1 MDMKPHD
8 WIEAKKVRTRDAFD
22 LFDKSKSGSILE
34 EDVGTVMRALG
45 VYPSEK
51 QLEADILPQL
61 REDESPGVISYRK
74 LEKKVLSIMINHEY
88 EPDTASILLQA
99 FRTIDKANNG
109 YLTTE
114 ELHHLLSSEGTGFR
128 PEELESF
135 FAVAKDPGTGN
146 VYYED
151 YVSSL
156 VKLR

>member
-8 WIEAKKVRTRDAFD
+8 WIGAKKVRIRDAFE

-34 EDVGTVMRALG
+34 EDVGTVIRALG

-51 QLEADILPQL
+51 QLEADIIPQL
-61 REDESPGVISYRK
+61 RGDENPGVISYRK

-88 EPDTASILLQA
+88 EPDIASILLQA

-114 ELHHLLSSEGTGFR
+114 KLHQLLSSEGTGFR

-135 FAVAKDPGTGN
+135 FAVAKDPGTEN